1 LTGRNSGNG
10 RRELAG
16 PSPAGQEIDC
26 AQNIT
31 FDKNEEA
38 YGPWVQMGTGEE
50 ILTRDPPGRRYG
62 VGVLYPMGSPMP
74 EGAEEGDVSGSE
86 NGEGETAITEHAMTQ
101 AGEIAERT
109 GRDRSLDE
117 GDELDLASANAY
129 RPGSMAASF
138 LVALPEEAKLVVEVN
153 GGRYDRKGVRIAGQ
167 EREWWLRRPVR
178 MRAELASAELLAPS
192 SHLVTAI
199 TAESTNLDGLNIVVQ
214 VLSRPRSE
222 DRQRLLTVC
231 VVNRSAGQ
239 GMADEHCLF
248 QAFFKARIDTEGGAG
263 QVLPYPGPAIEAMDE
278 EDASMELVYRN
289 QRTLAVG
296 HGCAANWGIGEG
308 PSELGDLAYARAMD
322 QADWGGAAHADWVS
336 AECLPAVEIP
346 NMTPEITGEDGAP
359 VVVSMQELAGLAPGQ
374 DGMSS
379 LERVV
384 GEYEKWIERR
394 QQEVKGLEPALQ
406 QIAGENLDACRVAAD
421 RMRAGLAF
429 LAADQVARAAF
440 RLANH
445 AILLQQVRYR
455 REARKAAYD
464 DTAQRL
470 QFAGAFTPV
479 DPLVVPPGRGQWRA
493 FQIAFILMAMQS
505 CADGRAV
512 DREVVELIWF
522 PTGGGKTEAYLGL
535 AAFSIFYERLA
546 GQPRPGV
553 HVLMRYTL
561 RLLTAQQF
569 LRASGLICAM
579 EYLRRENAAELG
591 DKEFSIGIW
600 LGGEST
606 PNSNAEALSAL
617 AKLQKLEESDDEN
630 PFAVE
635 RCPWCGAQMGRIK
648 VEVGK
653 GKKKNK
659 SVMVIGYERT
669 GNRVAFRCP
678 DTQCSFASGLPIYVV
693 DEDIYEF
700 KPSMV
705 IGTVDKFAQLAWRP
719 RARALFGVAAD
730 GTRQNPP
737 PNLIIQD
744 ELHLIAGPLGSMVG
758 LYETLVE
765 ELCCDGTGDGRIR
778 PKIIS
783 STATIRR
790 YREQIR
796 ALYAREHAALFPPPG
811 LDAADSFFARYGRD
825 ADGRLERGRIYT
837 GVHAPGLG
845 SIQTAQVR
853 SISALLQVPV
863 RFDAAE
869 RDPWWTLM
877 LFFNSLRELGTTVS
891 LLQSD
896 IPDYLKVLR
905 NRYGLGQGLVR
916 WIDNILELTGRL
928 PSQQVRKAID
938 QLEVTTEGKGRAID
952 VCLASSIL
960 EVGIDIDRLSLMVV
974 VGQPKTTSQYIQVT
988 GRVGRRTQ
996 ERPGLIVTIYG
1007 ASKPRDRS
1015 HFEKFRSYHE
1025 RLYAQVE
1032 PTSVTPFSPPALDR
1046 ALHALMAAFVRQTGS
1061 EQAAASPYPYPGDM
1075 LEALRELVLQRALV
1089 AAPEEQATIEAVF
1102 AKRAG
1107 QWERWERTHWDDR
1120 QSGDDTPLLRTA
1132 GAYVTRADERVSWA
1146 TPISLR
1152 NVDAECAGSI
1162 TRLYIEE
1169 EGNENG

>member
-1 LTGRNSGNG
+1 
-10 RRELAG
+10 
-16 PSPAGQEIDC
+16 
-26 AQNIT
+26 
-31 FDKNEEA
+31 
-38 YGPWVQMGTGEE
+38 
-50 ILTRDPPGRRYG
+50 
-62 VGVLYPMGSPMP
+62 
-74 EGAEEGDVSGSE
+74 
-86 NGEGETAITEHAMTQ
+86 
-101 AGEIAERT
+101 
-109 GRDRSLDE
+109 
-117 GDELDLASANAY
+117 
-129 RPGSMAASF
+129 
-138 LVALPEEAKLVVEVN
+138 
-153 GGRYDRKGVRIAGQ
+153 
-167 EREWWLRRPVR
+167 
-178 MRAELASAELLAPS
+178 
-192 SHLVTAI
+192 
-199 TAESTNLDGLNIVVQ
+199 
-214 VLSRPRSE
+214 
-222 DRQRLLTVC
+222 
-231 VVNRSAGQ
+231 
-239 GMADEHCLF
+239 
-248 QAFFKARIDTEGGAG
+248 
-263 QVLPYPGPAIEAMDE
+263 
-278 EDASMELVYRN
+278 
-289 QRTLAVG
+289 
-296 HGCAANWGIGEG
+296 
-308 PSELGDLAYARAMD
+308 
-322 QADWGGAAHADWVS
+322 
-336 AECLPAVEIP
+336 
-346 NMTPEITGEDGAP
+346 
-359 VVVSMQELAGLAPGQ
+359 
-374 DGMSS
+374 
-379 LERVV
+379 
-384 GEYEKWIERR
+384 
-394 QQEVKGLEPALQ
+394 
-406 QIAGENLDACRVAAD
+406 
-421 RMRAGLAF
+421 
-429 LAADQVARAAF
+429 
-440 RLANH
+440 
-445 AILLQQVRYR
+445 
-455 REARKAAYD
+455 
-464 DTAQRL
+464 
-470 QFAGAFTPV
+470 
-479 DPLVVPPGRGQWRA
+479 
-493 FQIAFILMAMQS
+493 
-505 CADGRAV
+505 
-512 DREVVELIWF
+512 
-522 PTGGGKTEAYLGL
+522 
-535 AAFSIFYERLA
+535 
-546 GQPRPGV
+546 
-553 HVLMRYTL
+553 
-561 RLLTAQQF
+561 
-569 LRASGLICAM
+569 
-579 EYLRRENAAELG
+579 
-591 DKEFSIGIW
+591 
-600 LGGEST
+600 
-606 PNSNAEALSAL
+606 
-617 AKLQKLEESDDEN
+617 
-630 PFAVE
+630 
-635 RCPWCGAQMGRIK
+635 
-648 VEVGK
+648 
-653 GKKKNK
+653 
-659 SVMVIGYERT
+659 MVIGYERT

-705 IGTVDKFAQLAWRP
+705 IGTVDKFAQLAWRYC
-719 RARALFGVAAD
+719 ARALFGVAAD

-737 PNLIIQD
+737 PNLIIRD

-1152 NVDAECAGSI
+1152 NVDAEAGQSRGSTSKRKGTRMAKYALRRAQLIAPFGTGALQVVSDGTSVI
-1162 TRLYIEE
+1162 TAGLDHWYERE
-1169 EGNENG
+1169 EGAGDVDAAEFRLDEWRLQERLGVDHFLQPPDSRSRRRGQDVPNTGLTVPLLRFPQWHFCPRCRRLWRLPLTARGRQRCQACLQAGKKVYLAQVPFVAMCEQGHLQDFPWHEWVHRSAKPECPGALYLYATGGASLSAQRVECKLCGKERNLGQITTAYANGTTYLSLSLDSSGTEYLCQGGGPWLGTEEGEPCDSHLRGSLRSASNLYFADVQSAIYLPRQ